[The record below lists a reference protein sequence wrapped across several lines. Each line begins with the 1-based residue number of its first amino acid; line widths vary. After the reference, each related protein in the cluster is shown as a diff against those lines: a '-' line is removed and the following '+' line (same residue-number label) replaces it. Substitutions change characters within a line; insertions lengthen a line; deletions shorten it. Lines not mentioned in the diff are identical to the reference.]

1 MSASRL
7 SAQFQQSSGRS
18 PTVTTRAP
26 GRVEFIGNHTDY
38 NGGAVLGV
46 AIDRR
51 IEVAAAPAPA
61 GKFRVRSTSGTT
73 PVELSSTPPERLTG
87 DAAWANYV
95 IGVWHS
101 LADFNLPRPAGFDV
115 LIDSDLPAGAG
126 LSSSAAL
133 ELATALALTELAGA
147 PVLPPDQLAKL
158 GRHAENKYVGVPCG
172 ILDQGTS
179 AFGAAGQLVHIDCR
193 GPFFKRVPFPTSA
206 HLWIFNTREK
216 HALVD
221 GLYATRHRECTEAA
235 KTLGVPFL
243 TDLTPAQLAAR
254 AGTLSPIVAKRA
266 QHIVEEHAR
275 VGETVAALERGDL
288 PAVGKLLT
296 ASHRSSQRLFE
307 NSTPHLD
314 QLVDALEKHPAVYG
328 ARLTGGGFGGA
339 VMALTRDTFTSADA
353 EAVANILAHPAEV
366 IHLQS
371 GDGAAVVGRG

>member
-7 SAQFQQSSGRS
+7 SALFQQSYGR
-18 PTVTTRAP
+18 PPAVTTRAP

-46 AIDRR
+46 AIDRG

-61 GKFRVRSTSGTT
+61 GQFRVRSTSGA
-73 PVELSSTPPERLTG
+73 PAVELSSPPPTHSEG
-87 DAAWANYV
+87 NAAWANYV
-95 IGVWHS
+95 FGVWHS

-115 LIDSDLPAGAG
+115 LVDSDLPAGAG

-133 ELATALALTELAGA
+133 ELATALALIELAQSPA
-147 PVLPPDQLAKL
+147 LPTDQLAKL

-193 GPFFKRVPFPTSA
+193 GPKFSRVPLPRSA
-206 HLWIFNTREK
+206 HLWIFNTKEK

-221 GLYATRHRECTEAA
+221 GYYAERHRECTEAA
-235 KTLGVPFL
+235 KVLGVPFL
-243 TDLTPAQLAAR
+243 TDLSPAQLAAQK
-254 AGTLSPIVAKRA
+254 GKLSPVVARRA

-275 VGETVAALERGDL
+275 VGETVAALQRGDL
-288 PAVGKLLT
+288 AAAGKLLT
-296 ASHRSSQRLFE
+296 ASHRSSQHLFE
-307 NSTPHLD
+307 NSTPSLD
-314 QLVDALEKHPAVYG
+314 RLVDALEQHPAVYG

-339 VMALTRDTFTSADA
+339 VMALTNEQFSPADA
-353 EAVANILAHPAEV
+353 QAIASILPHAAEV
-366 IHLQS
+366 LHLQS
-371 GDGAAVVGRG
+371 GDGAKRTR